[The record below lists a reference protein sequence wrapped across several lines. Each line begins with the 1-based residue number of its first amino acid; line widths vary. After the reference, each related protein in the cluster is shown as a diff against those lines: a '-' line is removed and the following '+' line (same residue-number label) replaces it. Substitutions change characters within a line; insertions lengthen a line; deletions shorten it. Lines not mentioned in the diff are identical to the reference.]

1 MARSL
6 FSWLY
11 TLVTEALDQRVGWHR
26 LPVPLGLL
34 TLVGLRMRLRARNL
48 YDRSPATLTEQ
59 PPAPEGER
67 YLTVRTADGKF
78 NDLENPT
85 MGSAETRFGRNIPL
99 EHTYPEN
106 DWSIL
111 NNPNPRMVSREL
123 LTRDTFKPATTLNL
137 LAAAWLQF
145 MVRDWFSH
153 EKGEYN
159 NSWELP
165 LREDDPW
172 PDRPMR
178 ILRVPDDPTRTPAE
192 TGTPPTHL
200 NTETHWWDASQI
212 YGSDPAFQKL
222 VRSGELGKLKVDP
235 RGIIP

>member
-11 TLVTEALDQRVGWHR
+11 TLVTEALDRRVGWHR

-48 YDRSPATLTEQ
+48 YDTSPATLTEQ
-59 PPAPEGER
+59 PPAPEDER
-67 YLTVRTADGKF
+67 YLTARTADGKF

-111 NNPNPRMVSREL
+111 NNPNPRTVSREL

-145 MVRDWFSH
+145 MVRDWFRH
-153 EKGEYN
+153 GKGDIQN
-159 NSWELP
+159 PWQPELGD
-165 LREDDPW
+165 DDPW
-172 PDRPMR
+172 PHQRPM
-178 ILRVPDDPTRTPAE
+178 
-192 TGTPPTHL
+192 
-200 NTETHWWDASQI
+200 QI
-212 YGSDPAFQKL
+212 P
-222 VRSGELGKLKVDP
+222 
-235 RGIIP
+235 